1 MKTLGVDLRILP
13 TDGSLGA
20 GVAHA
25 ARELTEVL
33 FLRAGTFDIRLYAFI
48 PKGAR
53 ISFAKEYCIELKD
66 ASGKSLRSAL
76 KKHSFDEL
84 FVPGGSIAP
93 FLSIPAIPWVH
104 DLAIFTH
111 PECFPQ
117 STIKRFLTTWAFMQG
132 LRNAPRIFAVS
143 EDTKRSIVNQIGI
156 PEEKIIVTYEGVSVP
171 QNIHAL
177 PRVLGLG
184 QRFFLSLGTLEPI
197 KNISFC
203 AKAFLETGI
212 AVKYIVAGKTGWG
225 NVTLPNDPRIIRMEE
240 INETEKWALLR
251 DADALL
257 LSSLHEGFGRT
268 ALEAMAV
275 GTPVIASRVGAIP
288 EVIGEQGILLAPSDS
303 VAWKEAIE
311 VVYGRKDHLASER
324 AQAKIRAASFNWER
338 VADTILASI

>member
-1 MKTLGVDLRILP
+1 MKTLGIDLRILP

-33 FLRAGTFDIRLYAFI
+33 FLRAGKFDTDLYALT
-48 PKGAR
+48 PKGAQT
-53 ISFAKEYCIELKD
+53 SFSEENTIELED

-76 KKHSFDEL
+76 KKHSLDQL

-93 FLSIPAIPWVH
+93 FLSIPSIPWVH

-111 PECFPQ
+111 PECFSQ
-117 STIKRFLTTWAFMQG
+117 STLKRFFTTRAFIRG
-132 LRNAPRIFAVS
+132 LRKAPRIFSVS
-143 EDTKRSIVNQIGI
+143 EDTKRSLVQQLGI

-171 QNIHAL
+171 ENIKSL
-177 PRVLGLG
+177 PRILEPD
-184 QRFFLSLGTLEPI
+184 QRFFLSLGTLEPR
-197 KNISFC
+197 KNITF
-203 AKAFLETGI
+203 AANVFLEAGI
-212 AVKYIVAGKTGWG
+212 EAKYVIAGKTGWG
-225 NVTLPNDPRIIRMEE
+225 NVVLPQDPRIIRIEGVSE
-240 INETEKWALLR
+240 VKKWALLR